1 MMASCSS
8 VGSMAKVN
16 PWTTQPSGGPNLR
29 GIVVPD
35 EGVVARGLVDHD
47 EAPPARLQRR
57 GEVLGAEPG
66 EAITVLDQ
74 DRRHLR
80 VRDKP
85 KRLSTLAVQ
94 PGTGL
99 GDHAVDRKAVRDS
112 PAARASRLAVEV
124 ALVVRVNFQPTCKL
138 RQQVRPKNLAK

>member
-8 VGSMAKVN
+8 VGSMAKGN

-35 EGVVARGLVDHD
+35 EGVVDLGIVVPDG
-47 EAPPARLQRR
+47 APPARLQRR

-85 KRLSTLAVQ
+85 ERLSKTAVQ
-94 PGTGL
+94 PSTG
-99 GDHAVDRKAVRDS
+99 
-112 PAARASRLAVEV
+112 EV
-124 ALVVRVNFQPTCKL
+124 LE
-138 RQQVRPKNLAK
+138 